1 VCHQRNLRLHV
12 CWVIASIHA
21 WPPYIHVCMLGQCL
35 RTPLCIHVCPFVCT
49 CVCVCPLQPL
59 SSLSLSLS
67 LHLYVWQPLSITLSA
82 FVCVCVCPQC
92 LCTFV
97 YTYLITHFF
106 CKILFFK
113 TAHGSYLS
121 TTFSVHFFSLFPLRP
136 NPADR
141 RMNTRSLLTLIL
153 VSFDTDRSMNTT
165 GPTA

>member
-1 VCHQRNLRLHV
+1 MHGLHTYMYA
-12 CWVIASIHA
+12 CWVSAS
-21 WPPYIHVCMLGQCL
+21 V
-35 RTPLCIHVCPFVCT
+35 PLCVSTFVPLCAR
-49 CVCVCPLQPL
+49 VCVLCNL
-59 SSLSLSLS
+59 SLSLSLSLS